1 MTRVLKPGGRL
12 ILMELIQGA
21 GAHIFP
27 HSPEDWIKQVTSH
40 GPTLIGWFGQEF
52 LLLTGFCRLT
62 QSLRSG
68 NSNSKR
74 DVPRVSSHSYTNPV
88 LRSAYWGFRR
98 ITASVS
104 GWIDPLTEKICAP
117 TLATR
122 HVAFANEPPE
132 EKPSLTALEVVRL
145 P

>member
-21 GAHIFP
+21 GAHVFP

-52 LLLTGFCRLT
+52 LLPDRLFVRLT
-62 QSLRSG
+62 QSLRGG
-68 NSNSKR
+68 NSNSNR

-98 ITASVS
+98 ITALVS

-117 TLATR
+117 TLATHGVFVFR
-122 HVAFANEPPE
+122 
-132 EKPSLTALEVVRL
+132 K
-145 P
+145 